1 MKRQY
6 DYVAEDNPFMRQAR
20 RVAEAQSLDKDWPTG
35 VVVVKVG
42 KIIGKGWNGSE
53 YHQKYGCRRKELG
66 IKTGERYD
74 LCEGCDPRHHAEPR
88 AIANARLT
96 RSVPVNGEV
105 YSEGASSAYLWGHWW
120 CCESCW
126 QVMIDAGIKKVYL
139 VKGANVHFSKVR
151 NNSVNAR
158 GQISL

>member
-1 MKRQY
+1 MKRKY
-6 DYVAEDNPFMRQAR
+6 FYVTEDNPFM
-20 RVAEAQSLDKDWPTG
+20 AEAKEMAESKSLDKDWPTG
-35 VVVVKVG
+35 VVVVRNE
-42 KIIGKGWNGSE
+42 KIIGRGANGSE
-53 YHQKYGCRRKELG
+53 YHLKYGCERRRLG
-66 IKTGERYD
+66 IATGERYD
-74 LCEGCDPRHHAEPR
+74 LSEGCDPRHHAELR

-105 YSEGASSAYLWGHWW
+105 YLWGHWW